1 MKLKKAPV
9 LALPYAVFAL
19 IFIVAPLILIL
30 FYSITFD
37 EELDNGSYYTLPSN
51 TTVTLNGKDYL
62 IKEDTRAPLN
72 GLLSFELPEGT
83 VLTSV
88 TGDISL
94 YAASTAKV
102 EDGTTVRDDNIG
114 NFLLVKANNKN
125 HCKQIT
131 LRNFFRFFD
140 RDNPQYLKTLFRSLY
155 LALIS
160 TVICLILG
168 YPMAFILS
176 RLPSR
181 IRGMLT
187 FLFILPMW
195 MNFLL
200 RTYAWMTILENTG
213 LINSL
218 LAKLGLPTVSLMYS
232 QGAVILGMVYNFLP
246 FMILPIYN
254 QLIRIDNNLI
264 NASNDLGANKVQ
276 TFLRVVF
283 PLSFPGVMSG
293 ITMTFMPA
301 VTTFVISKLLGGGQN
316 ALIGDL
322 IEQQFKT
329 AGDWGFGS
337 AISVIVMILML
348 LAMSF
353 VSRYERQSYESGGVL
368 N

>member
-1 MKLKKAPV
+1 MKLKKAP
-9 LALPYAVFAL
+9 LLSLPYAVFAL

-37 EELDNGSYYTLPSN
+37 QELDNG
-51 TTVTLNGKDYL
+51 TVFTIPAETVVTVDGKDYQM
-62 IKEDTRAPLN
+62 KEDTDAALD
-72 GLLSFELPEGT
+72 GLLSFALPEGT
-83 VLTSV
+83 VLSSSAGDV
-88 TGDISL
+88 TLDS
-94 YAASTAKV
+94 AASAKV
-102 EDGTTVRDDNIG
+102 ADSTTVRDEEIG
-114 NFLLVKANNKN
+114 NFLLIRSNNKN
-125 HCKQIT
+125 HAKQIT

-140 RDNPQYLKTLFRSLY
+140 KNNPQYFKTLLRSLY
-155 LALIS
+155 LALVS

-181 IRGMLT
+181 VRSTLT

-213 LINSL
+213 LVNSL
-218 LAKLGLPTVSLMYS
+218 LKLLGLPTVSLMYS

-254 QLIRIDNNLI
+254 QLIRIDASLI
-264 NASNDLGANKVQ
+264 NASDDLGANKVQ